1 MAALTVQFLSKLSFQ
16 EYFLEEALEHS
27 GYMQRQRPELKDG
40 DSLAQAYL
48 QVTDQEHVDV
58 HLLVAMVDH
67 ILQTSR
73 DGAVLVFL
81 PG

>member
-1 MAALTVQFLSKLSFQ
+1 
-16 EYFLEEALEHS
+16 
-27 GYMQRQRPELKDG
+27 MQRQRPELKDG

-58 HLLVAMVDH
+58 HLLVAMVNH